1 MTQTLLEIPLNARQ
15 KGSSELRSPFLH
27 PVLGKVEKKKK
38 RKRKKKKKKEKKK
51 KKKKEPYNVE
61 KLGNG
66 PFSNNEKTL

>member
-15 KGSSELRSPFLH
+15 KGSIELRSPFLH

-38 RKRKKKKKKEKKK
+38 EKKR

>member
-15 KGSSELRSPFLH
+15 KGSTELRSPFLH
-27 PVLGKVEKKKK
+27 PVLGKVE
-38 RKRKKKKKKEKKK
+38 KKKKEKKK